1 MGKETKVAAQQNF
14 GLRRSSTL
22 LSIRLTT
29 TAVPQ
34 YMVAWYW
41 YIGPSIGPDVICTDL
56 SAKWA

>member
-56 SAKWA
+56 